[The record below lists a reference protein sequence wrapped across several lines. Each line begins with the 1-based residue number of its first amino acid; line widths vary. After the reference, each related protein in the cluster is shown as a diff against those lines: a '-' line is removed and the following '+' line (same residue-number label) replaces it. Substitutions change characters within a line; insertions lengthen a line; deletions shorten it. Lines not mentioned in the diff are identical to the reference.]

1 MPLTERKAKNWK
13 SWLAFSLIVGMGG
26 GEGER
31 EDSGM
36 AIQARTREGR
46 MKDELVCLFCH
57 GNWSPGEQLRE
68 GEGERG

>member
-13 SWLAFSLIVGMGG
+13 SFSLVMDVGG

-31 EDSGM
+31 EDLGM
-36 AIQARTREGR
+36 TIQARTREGR

-68 GEGERG
+68 DEGERG